1 MIRLSAIAKLIPAA
15 VLMLAVL
22 GRLAAQDQSD
32 RSPDKKAEA
41 NSTAGA
47 EVTDSTSGL
56 PGADS
61 SLILDKKLS
70 AEDYMESRE
79 KFSYPHTRREDP
91 FELPFEEQEPGKE
104 AAPTLNEIELT
115 GVLFSPDGR
124 SVAIMSTVA
133 GKGGGEGGA
142 AKAGASFLVRAGDMI
157 GKAKVVMIEAKQIRL
172 RIVEYGIVRNIVK
185 ELKPLVEEKDG

>member
-32 RSPDKKAEA
+32 RSSDKKAEA

-91 FELPFEEQEPGKE
+91 FELPFKEQEPGKKL
-104 AAPTLNEIELT
+104 APTLNEIELT

-124 SVAIMSTVA
+124 SVAIMSVVA
-133 GKGGGEGGA
+133 GKEGSKGGT
-142 AKAGASFLVRAGDMI
+142 SFLVRVGDMI